1 MSGVPQFDPS
11 IGQKHIIE
19 RPRLLK
25 LLDETEAKIILLVA
39 PAGYGKTTLARQ
51 WLRTRR
57 KPRLWV
63 RGRDA
68 LSGVGLAAA
77 ISEAVAAE
85 CDAVGGR
92 LRQRMRAVARPWI
105 PQALRFSWLMT

>member
-1 MSGVPQFDPS
+1 MPGAPQFDPS

-51 WLRTRR
+51 WLRTCV

-63 RGRDA
+63 RGRDDLVESGWQPRSQK
-68 LSGVGLAAA
+68 LSPAKAIRLADGSVNGCGLA
-77 ISEAVAAE
+77 
-85 CDAVGGR
+85 DR
-92 LRQRMRAVARPWI
+92 RWMPRALQIYW
-105 PQALRFSWLMT
+105 STT

>member
-1 MSGVPQFDPS
+1 MSGAPQFDPS

-51 WLRTRR
+51 W
-57 KPRLWV
+57 
-63 RGRDA
+63 
-68 LSGVGLAAA
+68 
-77 ISEAVAAE
+77 
-85 CDAVGGR
+85 
-92 LRQRMRAVARPWI
+92 VARQSRRVI
-105 PQALRFSWLMT
+105 SLDGRSDARTAVSRRDNGRRHCRKH